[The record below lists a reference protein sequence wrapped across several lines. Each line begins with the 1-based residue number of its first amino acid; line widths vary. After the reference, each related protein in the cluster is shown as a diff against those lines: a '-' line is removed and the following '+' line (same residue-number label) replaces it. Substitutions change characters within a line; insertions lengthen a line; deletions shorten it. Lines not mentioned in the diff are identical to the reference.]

1 MNKIFKIL
9 NLSFLSEYFLITAIF
24 CLTFFC
30 LFSINLSLNS
40 DKFSIKL
47 LRFNTQLIFLLIFIL
62 VCYLVLVYQL
72 NIPFSNLT
80 SFNDTILNDQLSTVS
95 KSIIGLIC
103 IFYLMFTYRFI
114 KNQKLNNFEY
124 GTFLLAS
131 IFSFF
136 LISFECE
143 SIQIYLS
150 ISLMGLAFYVL
161 ASFKKSSNF
170 SVKSGIKHFAIGL
183 FLTIMF
189 LFAIGIY
196 YGSLKET
203 IFINFNKNPTNF
215 VLLGYSTVCI
225 FLNFLDSRTD
235 ILPLIENSES
245 GKLKLLLEKL
255 NECSKVLATS
265 GKGSAGTA
273 INTSNNPF
281 DNISNRIEAELAQI
295 LNNIN
300 MSCEGARE
308 ILTEKLSNYEKNEI
322 ANSKRTEQWIKAM
335 KSTHSNFLLEHQDKN
350 PNRINGIF
358 MAGQTLEIMETEN
371 NYEILLKTN
380 VYDSLKSIFNELA
393 TTESEKW
400 ENSKE
405 LRETKLTIQE
415 YKLKPIA
422 VEFDTYKNNLKSN

>member
-1 MNKIFKIL
+1 MNKIFEIF

-30 LFSINLSLNS
+30 LFSINLFLNS

-72 NIPFSNLT
+72 NIPFSNST
-80 SFNDTILNDQLSTVS
+80 SFNDTILNDQLSAVS
-95 KSIIGLIC
+95 KSIISLIC

-150 ISLMGLAFYVL
+150 ISLIGLAFYVL

-170 SVKSGIKHFAIGL
+170 SVKSGIKHFALGS
-183 FLTIMF
+183 FFTIMF
-189 LFAIGIY
+189 LFAICIY

-203 IFINFNKNPTNF
+203 IFINCNKNSTNF
-215 VLLGYSTVCI
+215 FLLGYSTVCI
-225 FLNFLDSRTD
+225 LLDFLNSTNT
-235 ILPLIENSES
+235 LPLIENIE
-245 GKLKLLLEKL
+245 LEKF
-255 NECSKVLATS
+255 NECSSKVLATS

-273 INTSNNPF
+273 VNASNQELF
-281 DNISNRIEAELAQI
+281 AEALKKIRLDATHIMHLDVNKDSALEFFA
-295 LNNIN
+295 
-300 MSCEGARE
+300 
-308 ILTEKLSNYEKNEI
+308 EKLNKYEQNDIADWALLYEWAKSMHTTSDGFTKNVPNLPGKNEI
-322 ANSKRTEQWIKAM
+322 ETITKTTEVL
-335 KSTHSNFLLEHQDKN
+335 TD
-350 PNRINGIF
+350 
-358 MAGQTLEIMETEN
+358 
-371 NYEILLKTN
+371 LKTKLE
-380 VYDSLKSIFNELA
+380 YDMLPKCYYYDALKSRYSGASGLCWDQIGELPE
-393 TTESEKW
+393 TTKIMKEYRQGPLYKAFRAYVDIQ
-400 ENSKE
+400 NS
-405 LRETKLTIQE
+405 
-415 YKLKPIA
+415 
-422 VEFDTYKNNLKSN
+422 N